1 MKLLNTIHIS
11 DDFEELGT
19 KSIDE
24 RKRLTLG
31 NVLEGFE
38 RIQIFK
44 NGRGEVLL
52 KPLIEIPASEVWL
65 YKNKKALTSV
75 KKGLKQAAEGKI
87 SKLDIHSL

>member
-1 MKLLNTIHIS
+1 MKSNTIHIS
-11 DDFEELGT
+11 DDFSEVGA

-38 RIQIFK
+38 RVQIFK
-44 NGRGEVLL
+44 NNQGDVLL
-52 KPLIEIPASEVWL
+52 KPLVEIPASEAWL

-75 KKGLKQAAEGKI
+75 QKGLRQAAEGKI
-87 SKLDIHSL
+87 SKLDINSL